1 MDKKPKFSIIVPVY
15 NVRNYLGLCIQSLIN
30 QTLKD
35 IEIICV
41 NDGSTDDSL
50 NILQEYAKKDYRI
63 KICDKLNGG
72 SSSARNL
79 GLDVAE
85 GEFILFV
92 DSDDILEKE
101 ACDRLYMEILQTGAD
116 IVVFGA
122 KVFPQYVANKHAWL
136 WTNLYVNLKHY
147 KGNCVDALFN
157 EKPSK
162 PFIWNKCYR
171 RSVIEENHIR
181 FDEELSLGEDN
192 LFLFEIFPNV
202 EQIVYIPDQLYNY
215 RCERTGSLMDK
226 STKDLEWRMK
236 MHISILEKIIR
247 VWKKEELHMKYNDEL
262 YSWMIFFVINDL
274 ENMPLNENVKK
285 ILAKRTI
292 DLLES
297 NGIVLPKK
305 NLSQVVKEADY
316 RLRKIAGY

>member
-15 NVRNYLGLCIQSLIN
+15 NVRDYLGICMESLIN
-30 QTLKD
+30 QTIKD

-50 NILQEYAKKDYRI
+50 EILQQYAEKDYRI
-63 KICDKLNGG
+63 KVCDKVNGG

-79 GLDVAE
+79 GLDEAE

-92 DSDDILEKE
+92 DSDDILEKN

-116 IVVFGA
+116 IVVFGT

-136 WTNLYVNLKHY
+136 WNNLHVNLRHY
-147 KGNCVDALFN
+147 TENCVEALFK

-171 RSVIEENHIR
+171 RSIIEKNNIR
-181 FDEELSLGEDN
+181 FDEELGLGEDN
-192 LFLFEIFPNV
+192 LFLFEMYPKV
-202 EQIVYIPDQLYNY
+202 EQVIYIPDQLYNY
-215 RCERTGSLMDK
+215 RCERAGSLMDK

-247 VWKKEELHMKYNDEL
+247 GWKKEELLTKYNDEL
-262 YSWMIFFVINDL
+262 YSWMICFIANDL
-274 ENMPLNENVKK
+274 VSMPFNEEVKK

-305 NLSQVVKEADY
+305 KLSQVVKDADY